1 MAQLPNDQHRQ
12 TRKRSRPTNPP
23 KTTTNP
29 PKRRKLNTSD
39 TTNNSIEEKECDIVF
54 TIKIKVDNKDKLFDC
69 YKNKNGTCQ
78 ICFKQNTNLVT
89 ISPKCKHTPK
99 YCLECIKKIN
109 RIKYNTKGIS
119 T

>member
-1 MAQLPNDQHRQ
+1 MVQLPNDQHRQ

-29 PKRRKLNTSD
+29 PKRRKLDTAD
-39 TTNNSIEEKECDIVF
+39 TTNNSLEEKECDIIF

-78 ICFKQNTNLVT
+78 ICFKKKTLKMLMKNLSKEVRT
-89 ISPKCKHTPK
+89 E
-99 YCLECIKKIN
+99 CLLCFFLILQF
-109 RIKYNTKGIS
+109 
-119 T
+119 